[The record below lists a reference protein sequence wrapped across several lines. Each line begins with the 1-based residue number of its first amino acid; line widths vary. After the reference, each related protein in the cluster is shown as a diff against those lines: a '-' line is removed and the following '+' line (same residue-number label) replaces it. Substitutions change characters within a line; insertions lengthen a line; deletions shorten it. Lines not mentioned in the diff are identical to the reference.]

1 MLIHDSQSDEII
13 PPTARPPVEP
23 HNDRPARPGGR
34 SGYQDRVTLGAYGER
49 LAAAH
54 LIADGMV
61 LLDHNWRCRHGELD
75 LIARDPL
82 PRPGTLVFC
91 EVKTRR
97 SARFGPPAQAVVG
110 VKAARI
116 RRLAV
121 QWMNDTGIHLAQ
133 IRFDVITVMSRGADI
148 EDELEHLRGA
158 F

>member
-1 MLIHDSQSDEII
+1 MLIHDSQPDEIS
-13 PPTARPPVEP
+13 PPTVRPTTEQRPDRPP
-23 HNDRPARPGGR
+23 RRSGR
-34 SGYQDRVTLGAYGER
+34 SVYQDRVTLGAYGER

-61 LLDHNWRCRHGELD
+61 LLDRNWRCRYGELD

-82 PRPGTLVFC
+82 PRPGALVFC

-97 SARFGPPAQAVVG
+97 STRFGPPAQAVVG

-116 RRLAV
+116 RRLAA
-121 QWMNDTGIHLAQ
+121 QWMNDTGIHMTQ
-133 IRFDVITVMSRGADI
+133 IRFDVITVMSRGADA
-148 EDELEHLRGA
+148 EDELDHLRGA